1 MYVYLK
7 SCAGSIIIK
16 MKVLQIVR
24 SMNIGG
30 LENYVRK
37 LILYAHNEEQ
47 CDCLICEEG
56 NSDYEEDLKIAGIKI
71 HHIPSPDRL
80 KIEFYKNVYCFLKK
94 HPEYDVVHCHMAGSN
109 GVLAK
114 AAKDAG
120 VKKVVCH
127 SHGVSLKEKPS
138 AADRVYSAMMKHLM
152 QKNGDAF
159 LACSAA
165 AGRYLYGEEFF
176 DRCGKVIPNGIE
188 LEKFS
193 FSKEHRKQCRQELG
207 IKENEFV
214 IGHTGS
220 LNGVKNQELLLRVA
234 AELKTSRTDAKVI
247 LVGDG
252 DNKKNLLSQVQ
263 KDGISANV
271 RFVGKQREIE
281 KYLSAMDVFV
291 FPSTSEGF
299 GISLLEAEANG
310 LPCVVS
316 ERIQPEVKVLKNIRT
331 VSLGEPMPK
340 WAEAV
345 TEMRKAGR
353 NENALGELTAAGMS
367 ETACYQSVCDVYKE
381 IVE

>member
-1 MYVYLK
+1 
-7 SCAGSIIIK
+7 
-16 MKVLQIVR
+16 MKILQIVK

-30 LENYVRK
+30 LENYVRN
-37 LILYAHNEEQ
+37 LILYSQKKHQ

-56 NSDYEEDLKIAGIKI
+56 TSDYEDSLQIAGVKI
-71 HHIPSPDRL
+71 YHIASPDRY
-80 KIEFYKNVYCFLKK
+80 KINIYQNVYHFLKE
-94 HPEYDVVHCHMAGSN
+94 HPTYDVVHCHMAGSN

-138 AADRVYSAMMKHLM
+138 IEDRVYSAMMKHLM
-152 QKNGDAF
+152 KKNGDAF

-165 AGRYLYGEEFF
+165 AGRYLYGEDFF

-193 FSKEHRKQCRQELG
+193 FSEEHRQQCRQELG

-220 LNGVKNQELLLRVA
+220 LNGVKNQELLLRIV
-234 AELKTSRTDAKVI
+234 AELKTSRTDVKAI

-252 DNKKNLLSQVQ
+252 DNKKNLLSQMQ
-263 KDGISANV
+263 KDGISTNV

-291 FPSTSEGF
+291 FPSISEGF

-316 ERIQPEVKVLKNIRT
+316 DRIQPEAKVLQNIQT
-331 VSLGEPMPK
+331 VSLADSIQQ
-340 WAEAV
+340 WTEAV
-345 TEMRKAGR
+345 MEMRKAGR
-353 NENALGELTAAGMS
+353 NENALGKLTAAGMS
-367 ETACYQSVCDVYKE
+367 DTACYQSVCDVYKE